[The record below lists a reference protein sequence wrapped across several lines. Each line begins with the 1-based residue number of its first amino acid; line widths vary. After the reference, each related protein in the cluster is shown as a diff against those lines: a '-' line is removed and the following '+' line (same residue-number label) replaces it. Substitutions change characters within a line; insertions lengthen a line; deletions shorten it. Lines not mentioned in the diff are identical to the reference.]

1 MTIHNLGSKTDL
13 LSLHKTAVVSAT
25 GAGTPAYVDL
35 LNYEGDVAFMIDAAA
50 GGAGITRTAKLQH
63 SATTTSGDF
72 ADITGGGFTAAA
84 ANTAFS
90 EKIYLNSDNLLR
102 YVRVLFTVSGGSGTG
117 SVSVTALASKKYV

>member
-13 LSLHKTAVVSAT
+13 LNLHNTAVVAST

-50 GGAGITRTAKLQH
+50 AGSGVTRTAKLQH
-63 SATTTSGDF
+63 SATTTAGDF

-84 ANTAFS
+84 ANTAFN

>member
-1 MTIHNLGSKTDL
+1 
-13 LSLHKTAVVSAT
+13 
-25 GAGTPAYVDL
+25 
-35 LNYEGDVAFMIDAAA
+35 
-50 GGAGITRTAKLQH
+50 LQH
-63 SATTTSGDF
+63 SATTTAGDF

>member
-13 LSLHKTAVVSAT
+13 LSLHRTAVVSAT

-50 GGAGITRTAKLQH
+50 GGSGITRTAKLQH

-72 ADITGGGFTAAA
+72 ADITDGGFTAAA

-90 EKIYLNSDNLLR
+90 EKIYLNSNDLLR
-102 YVRVLFTVSGGSGTG
+102 YVRVLFTVSLS
-117 SVSVTALASKKYV
+117 LIHI